1 MEIIDIIILIFAGL
15 MVILGFRKG
24 LIISLAT
31 LVALVL
37 GIYLAVHFSNFA
49 ADFLKSN
56 FDTSATY
63 LPVLSFSITFL
74 VVLIGVL
81 FLGKLIEK
89 VVKTVGLGFL
99 NHLTGAILGLVK
111 SVLILSVAFWVIAM
125 ADPGEKLITPKAKHG
140 SLFYKHIE
148 PIVPKLIEWSGAK
161 LEMPEVLQ

>member
-1 MEIIDIIILIFAGL
+1 MEVIDIIILIFAGI
-15 MVILGFRKG
+15 MVIIGFRKG

-31 LVALVL
+31 LAALIL

-49 ADFLKSN
+49 ADLLKAN

-63 LPVLSFSITFL
+63 LPVLSFAITFL
-74 VVLIGVL
+74 LVLVGIL

-99 NHLTGAILGLVK
+99 NHLAGAALGLVK
-111 SVLILSVAFWVIAM
+111 SVLILSVVFWVITY

-140 SLFYKHIE
+140 SIFYKHLE
-148 PIVPKLIEWSGAK
+148 PIVPTLIEWSGTELK
-161 LEMPEVLQ
+161 IPEVF